1 MSIAETLQQ
10 ARRALIDLS
19 TRNRLLSL
27 PAQGRSRGVIRI
39 EDEDAGFVVA
49 QLADG
54 KAFGF
59 EANQAAGPA
68 KTRKRAEGVA
78 TASANATREAWQHD
92 TNLRAAL
99 TPEELTRRLRDV
111 MADAR
116 SAREESG
123 VPSLFLAVGALIWR
137 DAATPET
144 ERAAPLA
151 LIPVTLEREGV
162 SNRFR
167 LRGNPEEVVENLSL
181 REKLSAD
188 FRIILPDFA
197 GETPAD
203 WAVRMQAATAGREGW
218 RVEENALALG
228 IFAFAKFLMWRD
240 LDPVAHPGLLEHPM
254 LLRLLGAA
262 SAPEAPPFA
271 DDADVDAAIPVEK
284 LDHVVEVDGS
294 QALAAEAVRRG
305 HSMVIQGPPGTGKSQ
320 TIVNILAQAVLDG
333 RSVIFVA
340 EKAAALE
347 VVKRRLENLGLGA
360 AVLELHSEK
369 QSKRAVLDELRATL
383 ALLPPT
389 PPTQQPREAVVQR
402 LGDLRGRLN
411 RHAGAMRAM
420 VGETGVTVQEVVA
433 RLAALRAN
441 GAIPPPFRLDASEW
455 DAARLRALREG
466 ARNLAASSAGARSP
480 WRGVAADLDAMSA
493 ARLQADLPRYIRALA
508 AAPGSVAETE
518 AALAAEALRD
528 EAPLQPDAVPA
539 ARVLLADL
547 RCVAVAASDARF
559 LPGALAMPGL
569 AAARDTLARPGG
581 MLGFLDGARRTAKAS
596 LAAALRDPQ
605 EGLDALL
612 AAQAAQARL
621 TPGADEATLTQALG
635 WVERHA
641 GAFTTPPA
649 NAAMREGLAAWR
661 AIQSATGL
669 EAGASFSALAERL
682 AAMAGEPEALAP
694 WQSWARAQAAEPA
707 LAPLAEALTSGALPP
722 DAAEAALDF
731 AMLEALLRQAFREH
745 PELAAF
751 DGAAADRLVLDF
763 RAADAARVRLA
774 RGEAAAAHATRIA
787 ALRNGPTSTPE
798 EAASLAFLRGEFER
812 KRGHAPLRVLMGRA
826 APLIRKAKPI
836 MMLSPLTVA
845 QFLANPHHATQ
856 PGFPLF
862 DLLVMDEASQIE
874 PVDALGA
881 IARARQIVVVG
892 DDKQMPPTRFFQRM
906 TEDAEEAPD
915 ADEALDARDVE
926 SILGLANAR
935 GIPTAL
941 LRWHYRSR
949 HESLIATS
957 NAEFYGNRLLVL
969 PSPRRRSALLGLS
982 LNRVEG
988 RFKGSS
994 NAEEARAVAQ
1004 AVMRHAQETPGDTLG
1019 VAAFSVTQRDAILD
1033 AVEALRRESPA
1044 AENFFSAHP
1053 AEPFFVKNLENV
1065 QGDERD
1071 AIMISV
1077 GYGRDA
1083 NNRLAMRFGPLSAE
1097 GGERRLNVLIT
1108 RAKKRCIV
1116 FSGIGAE
1123 EVDLERA
1130 KGRGVAAL
1138 RAFLGYAAGADA
1150 ARIEAGAA
1158 SPIASMIGT
1167 LITQSGREAVP
1178 RVGLSGV
1185 FLDVAARGPT
1195 GFDLGVELDGADWSN
1210 LRCARD
1216 RDRGRQM
1223 ALEGMGW
1230 TLARSWSLDWLN
1242 QPEAAQG
1249 KLRGPLGLS
1258 APEAAHAPNLD
1269 PGLALA
1275 YVEAAMETAPTNRAG
1290 LAHLIAH
1297 VIATE
1302 APVHGDAVQERLRL
1316 LLGPAA
1322 PDAKGFAAALNEA
1335 RLLHGAREAGG
1346 FWFGEESGEVV
1357 ARDRRAAAAHL
1368 RRPPMI
1374 HPDEVAAGAR
1384 LLLGIDAQSSEE
1396 ELAAGL
1402 VRLFGLEASATPA
1415 LAARLA
1421 MLVGSGQVMLPARG

>member
-1 MSIAETLQQ
+1 MSLAAQLEQ

-39 EDEDAGFVVA
+39 ADEDANFVVA
-49 QLADG
+49 QLAAG
-54 KAFGF
+54 KGFGF
-59 EANQAAGPA
+59 EAGVAGEA

-78 TASANATREAWQHD
+78 TASSSTTREEWRRD
-92 TNLRAAL
+92 TQLRVAL
-99 TPEELTRRLRDV
+99 SAEELTRRLRDV
-111 MADAR
+111 MSDAR

-137 DAATPET
+137 DPGTPGT

-151 LIPVTLEREGV
+151 LIPATLEREGV

-167 LRGNPEEVVENLSL
+167 LRASPEDVVENLSL
-181 REKLSAD
+181 REKLSVD
-188 FRIILPDFA
+188 FRITLPDFT

-203 WAVRMQAATAGREGW
+203 WAARMQAATGAREGW
-218 RVEENALALG
+218 RVEADALALG

-240 LDPVAHPGLLEHPM
+240 LDPVGHPGLLTHPTV
-254 LLRLLGAA
+254 LRLLDPTPPAA
-262 SAPEAPPFA
+262 EPPPFA

-305 HSMVIQGPPGTGKSQ
+305 HSLVIQGPPGTGKSQ
-320 TIVNILAQAVLDG
+320 TIVNILAQAVMDG
-333 RSVIFVA
+333 RSVLFVA

-347 VVKRRLENLGLGA
+347 VVKRRLTQFGLGA

-383 ALLPPT
+383 ALPPPV
-389 PPTQQPREAVVQR
+389 PPQREAAVQR

-411 RHAGAMRAM
+411 RHAAAMRDV
-420 VGETGVTVQEVVA
+420 VGETGVTVQEVVG
-433 RLAALRAN
+433 RLAALRAS
-441 GAIPPPFRLDASEW
+441 GATPPPFRLDPAGW
-455 DAARLRALREG
+455 NAARLRALREA
-466 ARNLAASSAGARSP
+466 ARNLASTVAGARSP
-480 WRGVAADLDAMSA
+480 WRGVTAPLDAIAAQRLMSE
-493 ARLQADLPRYIRALA
+493 LPRAIRSLA
-508 AAPGSVAETE
+508 AAPAGVAEAE
-518 AALAAEALRD
+518 AALAAEALRA
-528 EAPLQPDAVPA
+528 EAPMRPEEVPA
-539 ARVLLADL
+539 AQARLADL
-547 RCVAVAASDARF
+547 RLVATQDPRF
-559 LPGALAMPGL
+559 LPGALDAPGL

-581 MLGFLDGARRTAKAS
+581 MLGFLDGGRRAAKAA
-596 LAAALRDPQ
+596 LAAALRDP
-605 EGLDALL
+605 EDMAALDALL
-612 AAQAAQARL
+612 AAQAARARL
-621 TPGADEATLTQALG
+621 GAGPDAAALEAGLA
-635 WVERHA
+635 WMARHA
-641 GAFTTPPA
+641 SAFEAPPA
-649 NAAMREGLAAWR
+649 GPAQREALSAWAAIRD
-661 AIQSATGL
+661 ATGL
-669 EAGASFSALAERL
+669 APAESFAATAERL
-682 AAMAGEPEALAP
+682 AAMAAEPEALAP
-694 WQSWARAQAAEPA
+694 WQAWARAEAAEPS
-707 LAPLAEALTSGALPP
+707 LAPLAEALTSGTLPP

-731 AMLEALLRQAFREH
+731 AILEALFRVAMRAH

-751 DGAAADRLVLDF
+751 DGAAADRWVLDF

-774 RGEAAAAHATRIA
+774 RAEAAAIHAGRVE
-787 ALRNGPTSTPE
+787 ALRQGE
-798 EAASLAFLRGEFER
+798 EGAALAFLRGEFER
-812 KRGHAPLRVLMGRA
+812 KRGHAPLRTLLSRA

-836 MMLSPLTVA
+836 LMLSPLSVA

-856 PGFPLF
+856 AGFPVF

-906 TEDAEEAPD
+906 TEESEDAPAEED
-915 ADEALDARDVE
+915 DALDARDVE

-935 GIPTAL
+935 GIPTAM

-957 NAEFYGNRLLVL
+957 NAEFYDSRLLVL
-969 PSPRRRSALLGLS
+969 PSPRPRSPALGLS

-994 NAEEARAVAQ
+994 NAEEARAVAE
-1004 AVMRHAQETPGDTLG
+1004 AVLRHARETPGDTLG
-1019 VAAFSVTQRDAILD
+1019 VAAFSVTQRDAIAD
-1033 AVEALRRESPA
+1033 AVEALRRESPETEA
-1044 AENFFSAHP
+1044 FFTAHP

-1071 AIMISV
+1071 SIMISV
-1077 GYGRDA
+1077 GYGRGADGK
-1083 NNRLAMRFGPLSAE
+1083 LAMRFGPLSND

-1138 RAFLGYAAGADA
+1138 KTFLGFAAGGAM
-1150 ARIEAGAA
+1150 ARAETREGSSIAGL
-1158 SPIASMIGT
+1158 IAG

-1178 RVGLSGV
+1178 RVGLSGL
-1185 FLDVAARGPT
+1185 FLDVAARGPQ
-1195 GFDLGVELDGADWSN
+1195 GFDLGVEVDGADWSG

-1230 TLARSWSLDWLN
+1230 ALARSWSLDWLN
-1242 QPEAAQG
+1242 QPEAAAAR
-1249 KLRGPLGLS
+1249 LRAPLGLA
-1258 APEAAHAPNLD
+1258 APEAAAPVS
-1269 PGLALA
+1269 GLQMAPA
-1275 YVEAAMETAPTNRAG
+1275 YIEATMDRAPANRAE
-1290 LAHLIAH
+1290 LAGLIASI
-1297 VIATE
+1297 IATE

-1316 LLGPAA
+1316 LLGAAA
-1322 PDAKGFAAALNEA
+1322 PDAKAFAAALNEA
-1335 RLLHGAREAGG
+1335 RLLQGVSEAGG
-1346 FWFGEESGEVV
+1346 FWFPEERGPVQ

-1368 RRPPMI
+1368 RRPAMI
-1374 HPDEVAAGAR
+1374 HPEEVAAAGRDVLALDPR
-1384 LLLGIDAQSSEE
+1384 ASEE
-1396 ELAAGL
+1396 ELAEG
-1402 VRLFGLEASATPA
+1402 VTRLLGLEPSAMPA

-1421 MLVGSGQVMLPARG
+1421 MLIGSGQLVLTAQA

>member
-1 MSIAETLQQ
+1 MSLAAQLEQ

-39 EDEDAGFVVA
+39 AEEDAAFVVA
-49 QLADG
+49 QLAAG
-54 KAFGF
+54 KGFGF
-59 EANQAAGPA
+59 EAAVAGEA

-78 TASANATREAWQHD
+78 TASTTATREEWQRD
-92 TNLRAAL
+92 TQLRVAL
-99 TPEELTRRLRDV
+99 SAEELTRRLRDV
-111 MADAR
+111 MSDAR

-137 DAATPET
+137 DPGTPGT

-151 LIPVTLEREGV
+151 LIPATLEREGV

-167 LRGNPEEVVENLSL
+167 LRASPEDVVENLSL
-181 REKLSAD
+181 REKLATD
-188 FRIILPDFA
+188 FRITLPDFT
-197 GETPAD
+197 GEAPAD
-203 WAVRMQAATAGREGW
+203 WAVRMQEATAGREGW
-218 RVEENALALG
+218 RVEGDALALG
-228 IFAFAKFLMWRD
+228 LFAFSKFLMWRD
-240 LDPVAHPGLLEHPM
+240 LDPVAHPGLLTHST
-254 LLRLLGAA
+254 LLRLLDPA
-262 SAPEAPPFA
+262 APPPEPPPFR

-320 TIVNILAQAVLDG
+320 TIVNILAQAVMDG

-347 VVKRRLENLGLGA
+347 VVKRRLTQFGLGA

-383 ALLPPT
+383 ALPPPV
-389 PPTQQPREAVVQR
+389 PPQREAAVQR

-411 RHAGAMRAM
+411 RHAAAMRDM
-420 VGETGVTVQEVVA
+420 VGETGVTVQEVVG
-433 RLAALRAN
+433 RLAALRAS
-441 GAIPPPFRLDASEW
+441 GATPPPFRLDPAGW
-455 DAARLRALREG
+455 DAARLRALREA
-466 ARNLAASSAGARSP
+466 ARNLAGSVAGAKSP
-480 WRGVAADLDAMSA
+480 WRGVTAPLDAITA
-493 ARLQADLPRYIRALA
+493 QRLLSELPRAIRALA
-508 AAPGSVAETE
+508 AAPGGVAEAE
-518 AALAAEALRD
+518 AALAAETLRD
-528 EAPLQPDAVPA
+528 SAPVRPEDVPA
-539 ARVLLADL
+539 AQARLADL
-547 RCVAVAASDARF
+547 RLVATPDPRF
-559 LPGALAMPGL
+559 LPGALDAPGL
-569 AAARDTLARPGG
+569 AAARDTLAKPGG
-581 MLGFLDGARRTAKAS
+581 MLGFLDSGRRAAKAA
-596 LAAALRDPQ
+596 LAAALRDP
-605 EGLDALL
+605 EDAVALDALL
-612 AAQAAQARL
+612 AAQAAHARL
-621 TPGADEATLTQALG
+621 GPGPDAPELEAQLAWIAAHG
-635 WVERHA
+635 P
-641 GAFTTPPA
+641 AFATPPA
-649 NAAMREGLAAWR
+649 TPAQRDALTAWAAIRD
-661 AIQSATGL
+661 ATGL
-669 EAGASFSALAERL
+669 APAENFAATAERL
-682 AAMAGEPEALAP
+682 AAMAAEPEALAP
-694 WQSWARAQAAEPA
+694 WQAWARAEAAEPS
-707 LAPLAEALTSGALPP
+707 LAPLADALTSGALPS

-731 AMLEALLRQAFREH
+731 AILEALFRVAMREH

-751 DGAAADRLVLDF
+751 DGAAADRWVLDF

-774 RGEAAAAHATRIA
+774 RAEAAAIHAARVE
-787 ALRNGPTSTPE
+787 ALRQGE

-812 KRGHAPLRVLMGRA
+812 KRGHAPLRTLLSRA

-836 MMLSPLTVA
+836 LMLSPLSVA
-845 QFLANPHHATQ
+845 QFLANPHHATL
-856 PGFPLF
+856 PGFPIF

-906 TEDAEEAPD
+906 TEESEDAPAEED
-915 ADEALDARDVE
+915 DALDARDVE

-935 GIPTAL
+935 GIPTAM

-957 NAEFYGNRLLVL
+957 NAEFYESRLLVL
-969 PSPRRRSALLGLS
+969 PSPRPRSPALGLS

-994 NAEEARAVAQ
+994 NAEEARAVAE
-1004 AVMRHAQETPGDTLG
+1004 AVLRHARETPGDTLG
-1019 VAAFSVTQRDAILD
+1019 VAAFSVTQRDAIAD
-1033 AVEALRRESPA
+1033 AVEALRRESPETEA
-1044 AENFFSAHP
+1044 FFTAHP

-1071 AIMISV
+1071 SIMISV
-1077 GYGRDA
+1077 AYGRGADGK
-1083 NNRLAMRFGPLSAE
+1083 LAMRFGPLSND

-1138 RAFLGYAAGADA
+1138 KTFLGFAAGGAA
-1150 ARIEAGAA
+1150 ARAEAREGSA
-1158 SPIASMIGT
+1158 IAGLIGG
-1167 LITQSGREAVP
+1167 LIAQSGREVVP
-1178 RVGLSGV
+1178 RVGLSGL
-1185 FLDVAARGPT
+1185 FLDVAARGPQ
-1195 GFDLGVELDGADWSN
+1195 GFDLGVEVDGPDWSN

-1242 QPEAAQG
+1242 QPEAAAAR
-1249 KLRGPLGLS
+1249 LRAPLGLE
-1258 APEAAHAPNLD
+1258 APEAAAPMAALQMAPAYIEASLDHAP
-1269 PGLALA
+1269 A
-1275 YVEAAMETAPTNRAG
+1275 NRAE
-1290 LAHLIAH
+1290 LAALIAA
-1297 VIATE
+1297 IITTE
-1302 APVHGDAVQERLRL
+1302 APVHGDAVHERLRL

-1335 RLLHGAREAGG
+1335 RLLQGVSEAAG
-1346 FWFGEESGEVV
+1346 FWFPEERAPIQ
-1357 ARDRRAAAAHL
+1357 ARDRRATAAHL
-1368 RRPPMI
+1368 RRPAMI
-1374 HPDEVAAGAR
+1374 HPEEVAAGAR
-1384 LLLGIDAQSSEE
+1384 LLLELDPQANEE
-1396 ELAAGL
+1396 ELAEGL
-1402 VRLFGLEASATPA
+1402 TRLLGLEASATPA

-1421 MLVGSGQVMLPARG
+1421 MLIGSGQVVLTARA